1 METLATRPLDFYQV
15 LLAKP
20 ATVGLLFLCT
30 MRFKGCK
37 FPYWSPF
44 MVQPQMAGAR
54 SSWGG
59 VLGLSRFLVR
69 SAFDTEH
76 RMDRDTERTAFK
88 PVLAFSLTQ
97 GLETVGSL
105 SRSFIVI

>member
-37 FPYWSPF
+37 FPYWPPF

-76 RMDRDTERTAFK
+76 RMDHDTERTAFK
-88 PVLAFSLTQ
+88 PVLVFSLTQ

-105 SRSFIVI
+105 S